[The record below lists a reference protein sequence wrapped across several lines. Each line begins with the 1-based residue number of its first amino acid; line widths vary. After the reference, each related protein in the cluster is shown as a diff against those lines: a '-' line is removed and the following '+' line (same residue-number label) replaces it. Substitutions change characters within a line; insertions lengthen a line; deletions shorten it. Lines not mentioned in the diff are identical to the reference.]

1 MKITL
6 NDEIIDLPGIV
17 ITNELQP
24 KIDGALSTYKD
35 WPIQKRLMMKAGI
48 RTLFAFL
55 EGQFGIRVQF
65 PEGDDFIVML
75 LTNLPQWIQQFT
87 ERTELDATSISD
99 LTTRHSTITGLSV
112 KFTN

>member
-6 NDEIIDLPGIV
+6 NNEEYDLPGTV
-17 ITNELQP
+17 ITDQMQP
-24 KIDGALSTYKD
+24 KIDGALSTYKE
-35 WPIQKRLMMKAGI
+35 WPIQKRLMVKAGI

-55 EGQFGIRVQF
+55 EGQFGLRVEF
-65 PEGDDFIVML
+65 PEGDDFIIML
-75 LTNLPQWIQQFT
+75 LTNIPQWIQQFT
-87 ERTELDATSISD
+87 ERIELDATSISD